1 MYVCVSRLEDAV
13 RVIHMGVVSAAGVIF
28 LFAASS
34 ACPCSLSKSVCVCV
48 LAKQEA
54 GCGAAVLS
62 STHPSPPLLE
72 TVCACEDHVG
82 GEMAREGEREK
93 VWEGGEA
100 EEK

>member
-1 MYVCVSRLEDAV
+1 MSLQLEQE
-13 RVIHMGVVSAAGVIF
+13 
-28 LFAASS
+28 
-34 ACPCSLSKSVCVCV
+34 CVCVCV